1 MGAWR
6 RLARGF
12 CRRWTAPAGLAVFA
26 HVLAMAAS
34 APNVVPEDPFSMVTR
49 PLQWPGENRHYLL
62 GSDML
67 GRDLLAGICHGARVS
82 LAIGGAATVAAL
94 GVGVLIGALAG
105 YYGGLLD
112 DVLMRGT

>member
-26 HVLAMAAS
+26 LVLAMAAS
-34 APNVVPEDPFSMVTR
+34 APYVFPEDPFSMVTR
-49 PLQWPGENRHYLL
+49 PLQWPGENRQYLL

-67 GRDLLAGICHGARVS
+67 GRDLLAGICHGARVRKRPAYVGERNGKNVDRS
-82 LAIGGAATVAAL
+82 TAA
-94 GVGVLIGALAG
+94 GVG
-105 YYGGLLD
+105 
-112 DVLMRGT
+112 RSSR